1 MLLNMHVSD
10 RSEAAAA
17 VKEISEILKK
27 KYPGL
32 DAGVGTI
39 LCDSLLNHLL
49 FEGFRDIKVILKGR
63 ISKYIEVTAAGSQ
76 ATLELY
82 ASGNEKELIEDE
94 INISI
99 INLI

>member
-1 MLLNMHVSD
+1 MLLNIHVSD

-49 FEGFRDIKVILKGR
+49 LEGFRDIKV
-63 ISKYIEVTAAGSQ
+63 T
-76 ATLELY
+76 
-82 ASGNEKELIEDE
+82 
-94 INISI
+94 SI
-99 INLI
+99 QTRSLHEREFIRTDLLSLLLFAVAEYEHHCN